1 MNKIKTIFFGTHEFA
16 VTILQG
22 MIDSDLFD
30 IDLVITQ
37 PDQPVGRKQILT
49 PPPVKVLAE
58 KYGLKIDQPQSLKSY
73 ILGPTSS
80 DGGHK
85 TYDIGVCCQYGLIIP
100 ENILNTPKFGTINVH
115 TSLLPKYR
123 GASPIQTALMNGETE
138 TGVTIMKMDAG
149 MDTGPIL
156 TQKAVTIDENETYTA
171 LSEKLAKIA
180 VLELLEAIPPYIS
193 GKLLPQAQDESRATY
208 TKILTRED
216 GKIDWS
222 KSAKEIYNQYR
233 GLTPWPGAWT
243 MWNEKRIKLLKIKP
257 ITNYQLLITKTSHG
271 SWNIEQN
278 RILITCKDGAI
289 EILELQIEGSKAM
302 DAGSFINGFK
312 KYLE

>member
-1 MNKIKTIFFGTHEFA
+1 MNKIKTIFFGTQEFA

-22 MIDSDLFD
+22 MIDSGIFD

-58 KYGLKIDQPQSLKSY
+58 KFGLKVEQPKTLKNY
-73 ILGPTSS
+73 ELGIRN
-80 DGGHK
+80 
-85 TYDIGVCCQYGLIIP
+85 YDIGVCCQYGLIIP
-100 ENILNTPKFGTINVH
+100 ENILNTPKFGTLNVH

-123 GASPIQTALMNGETE
+123 GASPIQTALMNGVTE
-138 TGVTIMKMDAG
+138 TGVTIMRMDAG

-156 TQKAVTIDENETYTA
+156 TQKTVTIDENENYTT
-171 LSEKLAKIA
+171 LNEKLAKIA

-193 GKLLPQAQDESRATY
+193 GELLPQAQDNTKATY

-216 GKIDWS
+216 GKIDWL
-222 KSAKEIYNQYR
+222 KSANEIYNQYR
-233 GLTPWPGAWT
+233 GLTPWPGVWT
-243 MWNEKRIKLLKIKP
+243 TRNEKRVKLLKIEPNTK
-257 ITNYQLLITKTSHG
+257 YQIPDTTAQHG
-271 SWNIEQN
+271 SWIMEQN
-278 RILITCKDGAI
+278 KIFIICGNGAI
-289 EILELQIEGSKAM
+289 EILELQLEGSKAM
-302 DAGSFINGFK
+302 ESKSFINGFK